1 MSTDSNPF
9 RALEKQFERLQ
20 QQLEESLSMWDI
32 DQFGQS
38 QAAVTTMGID
48 LADHGEEFVL
58 TADVPGFE
66 RDDIDVRLSKDTIHI
81 TATHESETTDER
93 EDEFYIK
100 SERARQS
107 LSRSIRLPEPVDE
120 EAVEARYRNG
130 VLTITLPKRE
140 PEAREGQ
147 QIDIE

>member
-9 RALEKQFERLQ
+9 RNLEKQFERMQ
-20 QQLEESLSMWDI
+20 RQIEEALEMWDF
-32 DQFGQS
+32 DQFDQS
-38 QAAVTTMGID
+38 QAAVTTMGVD
-48 LADHGEEFVL
+48 LADHGETFVL

-66 RDDIDVRLSKDTIHI
+66 KDDIDVRLSENTIHI
-81 TATHESETTDER
+81 TATREAETTDDP

-107 LSRSIRLPEPVDE
+107 LSRSIRLPDPVDE
-120 EAVEARYRNG
+120 DAVEARYRNG
-130 VLTITLPKRE
+130 VLTITLPKHD
-140 PEAREGQ
+140 PETREGQ

>member
-9 RALEKQFERLQ
+9 RNLEKQFERMQ
-20 QQLEESLSMWDI
+20 RQIEEALEMWDF
-32 DQFGQS
+32 DQFDQS
-38 QAAVTTMGID
+38 QAAVTTMGVD
-48 LADHGEEFVL
+48 LADHGETFVL

-66 RDDIDVRLSKDTIHI
+66 KDDIDVRLSENTIHI
-81 TATHESETTDER
+81 TATRESETTDDP

-107 LSRSIRLPEPVDE
+107 LSRSIRLPDPVDE

-130 VLTITLPKRE
+130 VLTITLPKRD
-140 PEAREGQ
+140 PETREGQ

>member
-9 RALEKQFERLQ
+9 RNLEKQFERMQ
-20 QQLEESLSMWDI
+20 RQIEEALEMWDF
-32 DQFGQS
+32 DQFDQS
-38 QAAVTTMGID
+38 QEAVTTMGVD
-48 LADHGEEFVL
+48 LADHGETFVL

-66 RDDIDVRLSKDTIHI
+66 KDDIDVRLSENTIHI
-81 TATHESETTDER
+81 TATRESETTDDP

-107 LSRSIRLPEPVDE
+107 LSRSIQLPDPIDE

-130 VLTITLPKRE
+130 VLTITLPKRD
-140 PEAREGQ
+140 PETREGQ